1 MLNDEMKEAAKIN
14 TGMFSLKQDL
24 LHENDTTAKET
35 KKNESFSMFQKYKS
49 ENKSTIT
56 DKQET
61 KPVVKKPNLFKQPD
75 DDDEEKNV
83 LPIKTSSKTNPSS
96 SSSSS
101 NNKQI
106 AKNQILKGV
115 IFALSGFVNP
125 ERSELRDKGL
135 KLGAKYRPDWTDDC
149 THLM

>member
-1 MLNDEMKEAAKIN
+1 MLNDEMKKAAKIN

-24 LHENDTTAKET
+24 LHENDSTAKET

-49 ENKSTIT
+49 ENKTSIP
-56 DKQET
+56 DKEET
-61 KPVVKKPNLFKQPD
+61 KPVVKKPNLFKKPD
-75 DDDEEKNV
+75 DEDDD
-83 LPIKTSSKTNPSS
+83 LPIKTSPKTNPSSS

>member
-1 MLNDEMKEAAKIN
+1 
-14 TGMFSLKQDL
+14 
-24 LHENDTTAKET
+24 
-35 KKNESFSMFQKYKS
+35 MFQKYKS
-49 ENKSTIT
+49 ENKTTIS
-56 DKQET
+56 DKEET
-61 KPVVKKPNLFKQPD
+61 KPIVKKPNLFKQPD
-75 DDDEEKNV
+75 DDDDDV
-83 LPIKTSSKTNPSS
+83 PIKTSPKHRSSS

-101 NNKQI
+101 NNTQI

>member
-1 MLNDEMKEAAKIN
+1 MRMMIYR
-14 TGMFSLKQDL
+14 LKHHL
-24 LHENDTTAKET
+24 LTRT
-35 KKNESFSMFQKYKS
+35 
-49 ENKSTIT
+49 
-56 DKQET
+56 
-61 KPVVKKPNLFKQPD
+61 
-75 DDDEEKNV
+75 
-83 LPIKTSSKTNPSS
+83 TNPSRS